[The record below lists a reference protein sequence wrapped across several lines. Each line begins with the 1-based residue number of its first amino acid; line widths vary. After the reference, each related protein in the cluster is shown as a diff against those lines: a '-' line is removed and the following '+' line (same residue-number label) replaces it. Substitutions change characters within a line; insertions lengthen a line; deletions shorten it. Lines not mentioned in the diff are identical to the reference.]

1 METLVVI
8 TLIAIMATLSLP
20 LARGPAPAQIL
31 AATASDIATRL
42 RETRLSAIAE
52 NAPRA
57 FLIDT
62 ATRTLG
68 RDGAARPIVLAP
80 GIDLNVTAAATGSSS
95 TARFVFHPDGSASG
109 GRIILRPSRNSAPP
123 NTIGRSAIIDIDWLS
138 GRIST
143 RTEG

>member
-8 TLIAIMATLSLP
+8 ALIAIMAAMSLP

-31 AATASDIATRL
+31 SATASDIATRL
-42 RETRLSAIAE
+42 RETRLAAIAE
-52 NAPRA
+52 NAPRV

-68 RDGAARPIVLAP
+68 RDGAVRPIALAP
-80 GIDLNVTAAATGSSS
+80 GIDLDVTAAATGSAS

-109 GRIILRPSRNSAPP
+109 GRIILRPSRNNATP
-123 NTIGRSAIIDIDWLS
+123 NTIGRSAVIDVDWLS

-143 RTEG
+143 RMEG